1 MKSKG
6 ILVSLTIAVLS
17 FSAFASIQ
25 VSANIRSYHNH
36 STRDLKGVPASTL
49 FSYPNPISYR
59 PYSRL
64 TFVYSDPASY
74 LDEYAFLASIPA
86 NVFRDEDENFYVAP
100 IIYGETAAGNYLLED
115 WKAYCDEWGG
125 VNYVDFVGQYGSNYI
140 SNMKNYLGTDKYTCI
155 VADDPY
161 EYAAE
166 IALRDWT
173 SSSAAVIAPATTY
186 FTAPEALYGEF
197 HGEFFNVTE
206 EYYVSYPFG
215 PIPPPGERFDIEP
228 PVESPHPYLNDMYQE
243 YTVEHLGATYVSIHF
258 LKIDVE
264 THFDYLYIYDR
275 DWNLV
280 TTYTG
285 YYEDVW
291 TPPVPGD
298 LVRIVLSTDF
308 SITYWGFIA
317 DAYVCSATPLPS
329 EFVIHRG
336 EWLNYTVPAN
346 ITGAMVTNV
355 QLSNWTSAVGETW
368 LTCFLIDP
376 EGNIVDYDFTPA
388 TGDYT
393 WIMWDINERPRT
405 TLENYTIAI
414 YCLGYEN
421 ATMDC
426 GLVVGGEIYGF
437 SGEPPSPEP
446 PGNLDIHA
454 ITVPQNAKELDA
466 WLSSNSTGQ
475 QASNLCMWLIDPEGN
490 VFFPNYFEFTDTE
503 YPPAPIYTSNI
514 GRMNAPYPT
523 PGNWTLIVEAIPSR
537 WTPLNMTTE
546 YTVQYTIQLYDQERD
561 DYIEAA
567 ANSAVIA
574 SLKNVPLLYTAN
586 NFLPEET
593 AETLQTLNVE
603 EVIFVDTAGI
613 ISETVKT
620 EVGEMGITVIEDLAN
635 LEEIISYIRG
645 LSGETDL
652 ILTVPTE
659 SFFAPA
665 ALAGAFHGAP
675 VLTFKGETK
684 EIPTLAD
691 STWASQYYHEFYGW
705 GLEWLLKAPPI
716 HWMHKLSEIW
726 SAWIGRLGADADG
739 MESVLTVAP
748 LVDVKPVFERA
759 IAGIA
764 KAGRIPGEN
773 AEEDVAF
780 VNRAMLYP
788 VIIYAN
794 LGYNVAMPTCVTYDY
809 GLPDIPSDGWNTT
822 LYPSF
827 MNRTNLMVNQT
838 YVSPVN
844 GWENTTE
851 AMRNRNFTV
860 EAHIGKYEVFDK
872 LNSGVAFWYHSNHG
886 GLGFVWDY
894 LPFGQGVV
902 GLWYEDPP
910 DPQPKRGYEYNLTTF
925 AENASVPDQYNLYG
939 YPYPDGAVFQ
949 TRGEPSSLAFGG
961 EFDRW
966 LGNIHSVHVVF
977 MDCYVGGSMLPLTM
991 MRHGAASA
999 IGDMRT
1005 GLLIDTDWFCVKYT
1019 QEVMAGKTLGEAFV
1033 TAVTKTSYVYP
1044 NNYFQMTL
1052 FSPVWVYNYTIEPDR
1067 EEPWIAY
1074 PYIEDCSN
1082 AYVLYGDPEMIMV
1095 NATAPM
1101 PEASNPNEISVM
1113 GHDPDHVT
1121 RAISINI
1128 TAPTSGTFVRG
1139 VATISWTINLQD
1151 TVLESCLLYIDG
1163 IPHDVAHQTSYSW
1176 NTTETLNGNCTI
1188 TLVATDLIDNVNST
1202 AIWVII
1208 DNPTVTLHVSIES
1221 PSDCA
1226 NIGGETIVSID
1237 AFGFPTIQRVE
1248 FYIDNNL
1255 LYNATSP
1262 PYEWTWNTTQYDDGP
1277 HVVMVEAYDPYGKM
1291 GVDQVTVKVDN
1302 TPPAISVQNPEN
1314 EATVRGETL
1323 TVTVNAFDE
1332 VSNVALVEFYVDGQ
1346 LVYTDTEALYS
1357 WAWNTTQYTE
1367 KTYIVKAVAYDAVGN
1382 NNVDQVT
1389 VTVDKTVPSVN
1400 ITSPKAEAQLSGTVL
1415 IEFEASD
1422 PNLELT
1428 QLLIDNSVFTVTG
1441 TTLYEWDTSKVG
1453 DGSHT
1458 IKLVVYDKAGN
1469 SATTEITVTT
1479 INVRS
1484 EIEATRNLYLS
1495 IGIPLGLVVGAV
1507 IAYAINRR
1515 RPRARS

>member
-1 MKSKG
+1 M
-6 ILVSLTIAVLS
+6 LTIAVLS

-25 VSANIRSYHNH
+25 VSANVQSHHNH
-36 STRDLKGVPASTL
+36 STRDLKGTPASTL
-49 FSYPNPISYR
+49 FSRPNPISYR
-59 PYSRL
+59 PYKRL

-100 IIYGETAAGNYLLED
+100 ILYGETAAGNYLLED

-125 VNYVDFVGQYGSNYI
+125 VNYVDFVGPYGSDYV
-140 SNMKNYLGTDKYTCI
+140 SNMKNSLGTDNYTCI

-173 SSSAAVIAPATTY
+173 NSSAAVVAPATTH
-186 FTAPEALYGEF
+186 FKAPEPVYGEF

-206 EYYVSYPFG
+206 EYDVSYQFG
-215 PIPPPGERFDIEP
+215 YVVPTPPPGEHVEMVPPIE
-228 PVESPHPYLNDMYQE
+228 SSHPYSNDVYEE
-243 YTVEHLGATYVSIHF
+243 YNVTHLGAAYISVHF
-258 LKIDVE
+258 PTIDVE
-264 THFDYLYIYDR
+264 GYFDNLYIYDR
-275 DWNLV
+275 YWNLIE
-280 TTYTG
+280 TYTG
-285 YYEDVW
+285 SYEDVW
-291 TPPVPGD
+291 TPPVSGD
-298 LVRIVLSTDF
+298 LVRIVLSTDSF
-308 SITYWGFIA
+308 VTDWGFIA
-317 DAYVCSATPLPS
+317 DAYIWSATTLPPPAP
-329 EFVIHRG
+329 EYVIHRG

-355 QLSNWTSAVGETW
+355 QLVNWTWSVGETW

-376 EGNIVDYDFTPA
+376 EGNVVDYDFTPA

-414 YCLGYEN
+414 YCLGYED
-421 ATMDC
+421 ATMEF
-426 GLVVGGEIYGF
+426 GLAVGGEIYGF
-437 SGEPPSPEP
+437 SGESPSPEP
-446 PGNLDIHA
+446 PGNLDIHT
-454 ITVPQNAKELDA
+454 ITVPENAKELDA

-490 VFFPNYFEFTDTE
+490 VFFPNFFELTDTE
-503 YPPAPIYTSNI
+503 YPPAPIYISNI
-514 GRMNAPYPT
+514 GRLNAPYPT
-523 PGNWTLIVEAIPSR
+523 PGNWTLIIEAIPSR
-537 WTPLNMTTE
+537 WTLLNMTTE
-546 YTVQYTIQLYDQERD
+546 YTVQYTIQSYDQERD

-603 EVIFVDTAGI
+603 EVIFVDPAGI

-652 ILTVPTE
+652 VLTVPTG

-675 VLTFKGETK
+675 VLTFKGEAK

-691 STWASQYYHEFYGW
+691 STWAYQYFAHEFW
-705 GLEWLLKAPPI
+705 GVSPYDQLLKAPPI
-716 HWMHKLSEIW
+716 HWMHELSEIW

-773 AEEDVAF
+773 AEEDAAF

-788 VIIYAN
+788 AIIYAN
-794 LGYNVAMPTCVTYDY
+794 PGYDIAMPTCVSYDY
-809 GLPDIPSDGWNTT
+809 GIPDIPSDGWNTT
-822 LYPSF
+822 LYPDF
-827 MNRTNLMVNQT
+827 MNQTNLMVNQT
-838 YVSPVN
+838 YVYPVN

-910 DPQPKRGYEYNLTTF
+910 DPQPKRGYEYNMTTD
-925 AENASVPDQYNLYG
+925 AENASIPDQYNLYG
-939 YPYPDGAVFQ
+939 YPYPDGAVYQ
-949 TRGEPSSLAFGG
+949 RRGEPFSFTYGG

-977 MDCYVGGSMLPLTM
+977 MDCYIGGSMLPLTM

-1033 TAVTKTSYVYP
+1033 TAVTKAGYTYP
-1044 NNYFQMTL
+1044 NNYFEMTL
-1052 FSPVWVYNYTIEPDR
+1052 FSPAWIYNYTIEPGR
-1067 EEPWIAY
+1067 KEPWIAY
-1074 PYIEDCSN
+1074 PYVEDCSN
-1082 AYVLYGDPEMIMV
+1082 AFVLYGDPDMIIA

-1113 GHDPDHVT
+1113 DHDPDHAEH
-1121 RAISINI
+1121 AITVAEIREPTAQEYLKGNCNI
-1128 TAPTSGTFVRG
+1128 VIYGYDN
-1139 VATISWTINLQD
+1139 NLD
-1151 TVLESCLLYIDG
+1151 VMLLYIG
-1163 IPHDVAHQTSYSW
+1163 ENLVNTW
-1176 NTTETLNGNCTI
+1176 NVSGTHTYTWDTTTQNDDSCTI
-1188 TLVATDLIDNVNST
+1188 KLLVNNTAGNS
-1202 AIWVII
+1202 V
-1208 DNPTVTLHVSIES
+1208 
-1221 PSDCA
+1221 
-1226 NIGGETIVSID
+1226 
-1237 AFGFPTIQRVE
+1237 
-1248 FYIDNNL
+1248 
-1255 LYNATSP
+1255 
-1262 PYEWTWNTTQYDDGP
+1262 
-1277 HVVMVEAYDPYGKM
+1277 
-1291 GVDQVTVKVDN
+1291 
-1302 TPPAISVQNPEN
+1302 
-1314 EATVRGETL
+1314 
-1323 TVTVNAFDE
+1323 
-1332 VSNVALVEFYVDGQ
+1332 
-1346 LVYTDTEALYS
+1346 
-1357 WAWNTTQYTE
+1357 E
-1367 KTYIVKAVAYDAVGN
+1367 KTA
-1382 NNVDQVT
+1382 T
-1389 VTVDKTVPSVN
+1389 VTVDNTAPSVS
-1400 ITSPKAEAQLSGTVL
+1400 ITSPEAGAQLTGTAT

-1422 PNLELT
+1422 PNLELAH
-1428 QLLIDNSVFTVTG
+1428 LIIGNKVFFVTG
-1441 TTLYEWDTSKVG
+1441 KTLYEWDTTEFG
-1453 DGSHT
+1453 DGAHT
-1458 IKLVVYDKAGN
+1458 VKLVAYDKAGN

-1479 INVRS
+1479 INVKP
-1484 EIEATRNLYLS
+1484 EVETTINLYLG
-1495 IGIPLGLVVGAV
+1495 IGIGLPIGLILGAIV
-1507 IAYAINRR
+1507 AYMLARR
-1515 RPRARS
+1515 RPKPFSVPP